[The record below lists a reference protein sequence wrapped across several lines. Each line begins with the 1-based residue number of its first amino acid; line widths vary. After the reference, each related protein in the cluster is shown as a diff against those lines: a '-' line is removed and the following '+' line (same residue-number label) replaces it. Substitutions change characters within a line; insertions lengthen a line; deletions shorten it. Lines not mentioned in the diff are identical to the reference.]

1 MVILSAQNSDTNI
14 NKIAPAIF
22 KTYPNMES
30 LAVCNVEAQIPFI
43 IKVKNFGTKAS
54 WLIEIT

>member
-1 MVILSAQNSDTNI
+1 MIILSAQDSDANI
-14 NKIAPAIF
+14 NKITPPIF
-22 KTYPNMES
+22 ETYFNMES